1 MGLRYTLFKIY
12 FEIKKRLG
20 VMKLL
25 FPINPQSIQFI
36 SFSNWV
42 SNKQPYLFSASA
54 DVYFDLNEI
63 GNKILNEQANKIL
76 NGKFTFFSSL
86 EFDLGKNYDWIT
98 NPETGYQ
105 YEINKHWTEI
115 NDYSKTSG
123 DIKYVWE
130 KSRFTYLYTLI
141 RDEQHNKSNH
151 AQFVFSEIENW
162 IDKNPMNCGP
172 NYKCSQEISIRV
184 LNWIFGIYYYSDKIN
199 IDEKLW
205 QKILNSIFWQIDH
218 VYKNIHFSRIA
229 VRNNHTITETLTLY
243 IVGTLFP
250 FFKDANMWKLRG
262 KKWFEKEIEYQVY
275 EDGTF
280 LQFSMNYH
288 RVVVQLL
295 SLGIT
300 IAERNGDKFTSVV
313 YDRAYQSVN
322 FLYQCQEDTNGWL
335 PNYGANDGAL
345 FFPLNNSDYRDFRPQ
360 LNVLHKILTN
370 QYLYNNNEFNE
381 DCYWFGINN
390 NEFDFKFKTI
400 QKQMGLIEFS
410 KGGYYLIREKESL
423 TFLRCGNHKDRP
435 SQADN
440 LHLDIWVKGENILF
454 DAGSYKYNTDPKT
467 LKYFMGS
474 ESHNTVML
482 DDNDQ
487 MLKGARFIWYYWTQ
501 KNKALLKE
509 EKDKFIFYGSIKSFQ
524 YKNNNIKHIRI
535 VEKEKNKLKWNIK
548 DTIESMPNGS
558 IMTQLWHFNK
568 TCNLNLKS
576 KGTFNSKEGFCSSY
590 YGDKFEINQTEISTK
605 ENELNTIIIIN
616 Y

>member
-1 MGLRYTLFKIY
+1 
-12 FEIKKRLG
+12 
-20 VMKLL
+20 MKLL